1 MDGSQAGASGA
12 PTTPT
17 TPPPLEPAQSLETL
31 DSLARE
37 LQNLPLAS
45 LAPALLLLL
54 GGLVLLFAGKH
65 FLRPVLSIALILGG
79 ALLGPPLLGR
89 FFAEGFS
96 PLVLTI
102 LGGIG
107 GLLVAAV
114 AWRLV
119 LGAATGVVAAFDC
132 AIAAM
137 LAVDAGLVD
146 ARSPTDAPPAEVRLD
161 EIAEREAF
169 IDRSP
174 DLVRPLVAWCDARWH
189 REAPQVRTF
198 VGAAAAGGALVGL
211 VLGAWLTQSSA
222 AFLTSL
228 VGAMFTIVGGMP
240 LLARAVD
247 RAAEPIAPIGWML
260 LWLALAGAGWLVQS
274 SQRDRTPG
282 EKTPPA
288 PARTAP
294 PPAQRSGRR
303 GAT

>member
-1 MDGSQAGASGA
+1 MDGSQVATPGA
-12 PTTPT
+12 PTA
-17 TPPPLEPAQSLETL
+17 PPPLDPGQSLETL

-37 LQNLPLAS
+37 LQNLPVAS

-79 ALLGPPLLGR
+79 ALLGPPVLGPLFATDLGSVVLTLLG
-89 FFAEGFS
+89 A
-96 PLVLTI
+96 VA
-102 LGGIG
+102 

-119 LGAATGVVAAFDC
+119 LGAATGVVAAFAC

-161 EIAEREAF
+161 EVAEREAF

-174 DLVRPLVAWCDARWH
+174 ALVRPLVAWCDARWH

-198 VGAAAAGGALVGL
+198 VGAAAAGGALIGL
-211 VLGAWLTQSSA
+211 VLGAWLAQSSA

-228 VGAMFTIVGGMP
+228 VGAMFTLVGGMP
-240 LLARAVD
+240 LVARAVD
-247 RAAEPIAPIGWML
+247 RAAEPIAPIGWLL

-282 EKTPPA
+282 EKTPP

-294 PPAQRSGRR
+294 PATHPGRR
-303 GAT
+303 GTT